1 MKTPRLLTPALI
13 FGAILPITA
22 FAASAPAPVPT
33 SPLISVKV
41 TNLTHGI
48 HFTPLLVAAHE
59 STTDLFEVGETSS
72 ANLQQMAEGG
82 STAGLQVDM
91 TNAAATFDAN
101 PAGGLLAPGQNA
113 TAILDLS
120 GTDNDHLSVVGML
133 LPTNDAFI
141 GLDSIAIPTK
151 AGTYTFFLNA
161 YDAGTEAND
170 ELLNPG
176 AGGAPGVAG
185 IPLAPGNDAGTGGT
199 GAAGVDSNLMIHVH
213 RGVLGDTDAM
223 GGNSDLDSRIHRWL
237 NPVAK
242 VELTISNL

>member
-1 MKTPRLLTPALI
+1 MKTPRLLTSALMLS
-13 FGAILPITA
+13 AILPITA
-22 FAASAPAPVPT
+22 SAAES
-33 SPLISVKV
+33 SISVKI

-48 HFTPLLVAAHE
+48 HFTPLLVAAHDN
-59 STTDLFEVGETSS
+59 STDIFDVGGTSS
-72 ANLQQMAEGG
+72 ANLQAMAEGG
-82 STAGLQVDM
+82 AIGGLEVDM
-91 TNAAATFDAN
+91 IDAGATYAAN
-101 PAGGLLAPGQNA
+101 PAAGLLAPGQDV
-113 TAILDLS
+113 TTMLDPT
-120 GTDNDHLSVVGML
+120 GTDNDFLSVVAML
-133 LPTNDAFI
+133 LPTNDAFV
-141 GLDSIAIPTK
+141 GLDSVAIPTE
-151 AGTYTFFLNA
+151 AGTYTFYLNA

-185 IPLAPGNDAGTGGT
+185 IPAAPGGDAGTGGT

-213 RGVLGDTDAM
+213 RGVLGDTDAA